1 MENIT
6 LYNAY
11 YDKQT
16 ERTLYSKTYLFGVDW
31 QGSNA
36 IAIRDKGL
44 ISEDKTEI
52 FIPFSIES
60 VKKYIKPKIY
70 SRLSDNERENYFTF
84 SNKDKVVKG
93 IVDFDVTGEKGHTIK
108 DLENNYD
115 DVLTIINVST
125 FDYGSENMQHWE
137 VLAK

>member
-1 MENIT
+1 MEDIT

-16 ERTLYSKTYLFGVDW
+16 EKTLYSRTYLFGVDW

-52 FIPFSIES
+52 FIPFSIETA
-60 VKKYIKPKIY
+60 KKYIKPKAF
-70 SRLSDNERENYFTF
+70 SRLSENEREKYFTF
-84 SNKDKVVKG
+84 SNKDIVVKG
-93 IVDFDVTGEKGHTIK
+93 IVDFDVTGEKGHTKK
-108 DLENNYD
+108 DLESNYD
-115 DVLTIINVST
+115 DVLTIISVST

>member
-115 DVLTIINVST
+115 AVLTIINVST